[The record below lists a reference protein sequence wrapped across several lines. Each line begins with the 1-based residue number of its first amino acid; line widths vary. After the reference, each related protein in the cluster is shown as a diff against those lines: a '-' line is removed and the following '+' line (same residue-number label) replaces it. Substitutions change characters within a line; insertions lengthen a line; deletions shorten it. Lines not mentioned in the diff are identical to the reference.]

1 MEKIDKLKTI
11 QSIIL
16 EVLGETN
23 IDGIRFE
30 YDKFESDSL
39 KIIFDNNFF
48 VKKVCAILQPLNTMY
63 VNFYID
69 YDAKLE
75 KIVCEIF

>member
-1 MEKIDKLKTI
+1 MEKIEKLKTI
-11 QSIIL
+11 QNIIL
-16 EVLGETN
+16 EVLGEN
-23 IDGIRFE
+23 NNGEIKFE
-30 YDKFESDSL
+30 YDDFDSDTL
-39 KIIFDNNFF
+39 KIIFDNNYF
-48 VKKVCAILQPLNTMY
+48 VTKVCAILQPLNPMY